1 MKKIFAI
8 IAMMGVFTFGMTQS
22 VMAQDDAAATEQ
34 VDSAVVD
41 STVTDSAVVEEEI
54 VEEIEQEPLYV
65 APKPVQI
72 QQPRQQQVQKPVR
85 QSQKQQYYVQED
97 ANREKY
103 TSTMDI
109 ALRRQIK
116 IACATRGIMFA
127 KFVEDACREKLARE
141 GVR

>member
-1 MKKIFAI
+1 MKNILQYKGYFTKIEY
-8 IAMMGVFTFGMTQS
+8 S
-22 VMAQDDAAATEQ
+22 VEDRLLYGKIEGIKDLVNFE
-34 VDSAVVD
+34 SE
-41 STVTDSAVVEEEI
+41 S
-54 VEEIEQEPLYV
+54 VEEIEQEPVYI
-65 APKPVQI
+65 APKPVQV
-72 QQPRQQQVQKPVR
+72 QHPRQQPVQKPVR

-97 ANREKY
+97 VNREKY

>member
-1 MKKIFAI
+1 MNQQPIKRRNPFETPRVEEK
-8 IAMMGVFTFGMTQS
+8 V
-22 VMAQDDAAATEQ
+22 E
-34 VDSAVVD
+34 
-41 STVTDSAVVEEEI
+41 TVIEPTVEEEI
-54 VEEIEQEPLYV
+54 VEEVVEEPVYV
-65 APKPVQI
+65 APKPVTVH
-72 QQPRQQQVQKPVR
+72 QPRQQQVQKPVR

-97 ANREKY
+97 VNKEKY